1 MADAHTLMKYLTPY
15 ELDHIKFLAHNDHI
29 PYDEISNYYKID
41 ENELKNLMKF
51 LLNEHDF
58 LNWKKIY
65 KRNRTNLSS
74 N

>member
-15 ELDHIKFLAHNDHI
+15 ELDHIRFLAHNDHI

-41 ENELKNLMKF
+41 ENELKNLMRF
-51 LLNEHDF
+51 LLNEQDF

>member
-51 LLNEHDF
+51 LLNDHDF

>member
-1 MADAHTLMKYLTPY
+1 MADAHNLMKYLTPY
-15 ELDHIKFLAHNDHI
+15 ELDHIRFLAHNDHI

-41 ENELKNLMKF
+41 ENELKNLMRF
-51 LLNEHDF
+51 LLNEQDF

-65 KRNRTNLSS
+65 NRNQTNLSS

>member
-1 MADAHTLMKYLTPY
+1 MSSIHSLMKYLTPY
-15 ELDHIKFLAHNDHI
+15 ELDHIKFLAHSDHI

-51 LLNEHDF
+51 LLNKQDF

-65 KRNRTNLSS
+65 KRN
-74 N
+74 

>member
-15 ELDHIKFLAHNDHI
+15 ELDHIRFLAHNDHI

-41 ENELKNLMKF
+41 ENELKNLMRF
-51 LLNEHDF
+51 LLNEQDF

-65 KRNRTNLSS
+65 KRNQINLSS

>member
-15 ELDHIKFLAHNDHI
+15 ELDHIRFLAHNDHI

-41 ENELKNLMKF
+41 ENELKNLMRF
-51 LLNEHDF
+51 LLNEKDF

-65 KRNRTNLSS
+65 KRNQTNLSS

>member
-15 ELDHIKFLAHNDHI
+15 ELDHIKFLAHNHHI

-65 KRNRTNLSS
+65 KRNQTNLSS

>member
-15 ELDHIKFLAHNDHI
+15 ELDHIRFLAHNDHI

-41 ENELKNLMKF
+41 ENELKNLMRF
-51 LLNEHDF
+51 LLNEQDF

-65 KRNRTNLSS
+65 KRNQTNLPS